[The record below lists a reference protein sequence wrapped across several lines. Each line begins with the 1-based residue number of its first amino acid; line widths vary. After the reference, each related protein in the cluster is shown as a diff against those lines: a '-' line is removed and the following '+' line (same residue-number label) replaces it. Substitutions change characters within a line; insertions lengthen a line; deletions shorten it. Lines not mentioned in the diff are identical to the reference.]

1 MFCNIL
7 CCFNLESFKFI
18 FKNVFFNKKMLK
30 MDLFYY
36 VNIFVYVIIRS
47 ENDKLF
53 VVNYIKI
60 VLNFELFYY
69 FM

>member
-1 MFCNIL
+1 
-7 CCFNLESFKFI
+7 
-18 FKNVFFNKKMLK
+18 